1 MRYVVLGNEFNY
13 FFMKINVALL
23 LSLFLFFSC
32 NQHRE
37 NDLAAERE
45 VVVDPASVE
54 YMHQLTKSLNDI
66 IVYDIF
72 SAPVASRIYSY
83 STLAAYESIRWM
95 DTTYPSLT
103 AQLKGFGKMPV
114 PDAGLNY
121 DFRVSGVKAF
131 FIIAQK
137 LTFTKDSTNSVE
149 KRLLDSLSSSSSASI
164 FNRSI
169 DFGIKVADSILA
181 RASRDN
187 YKQIQGMPRYSINE
201 SKGKW
206 ETTPL
211 DYMDA
216 VQPFWAKMAPFFM
229 DSSAQFKPVPPPSF
243 SLEKDSQF
251 YEEMSSV
258 YEISKKLNDSTTEI
272 ARFWDD
278 NPSAT
283 THVGHLTYAT
293 KKPSPGGHWIN
304 ITAIASKKTG
314 QNWVQAAQAYA
325 MTSIAMYDAF
335 ISCWDEKYRSEY
347 IRPVTAINKLI
358 DANWQPLLQTPPFP
372 EYTSGHS
379 VVSSTIASV
388 LTRVFGDNFEFTD
401 DYEKPYIGIVRSF
414 PSFVKASEEACVS
427 RIYGGIHFVSA
438 VENGKTQG
446 RALGAF
452 INSKVKTK

>member
-1 MRYVVLGNEFNY
+1 
-13 FFMKINVALL
+13 MKKIFAIILT
-23 LSLFLFFSC
+23 STLFFSC
-32 NQHRE
+32 SQSGKE
-37 NDLAAERE
+37 ELAAERD
-45 VVVDPASVE
+45 VVIDSASVQ
-54 YMHQLTKSLNDI
+54 YMHQLTKSMNDI

-72 SAPVASRIYSY
+72 SAPVASRIYAY
-83 STLAAYESIRWM
+83 SILAAYESIRWM
-95 DTTYPSLT
+95 DTTYLSLT
-103 AQLKGFGKMPV
+103 AQLKGFGKMPE
-114 PDAGLNY
+114 PEAGMKY

-131 FIIAQK
+131 FIIAKK
-137 LTFTKDSTNSVE
+137 LTFTKDSSNSVE
-149 KRLLDSLSSSSSASI
+149 KRLLDSLASSSSESI

-169 DFGIKVADSILA
+169 EFGTKIADSILG

-201 SKGKW
+201 GKGKW

-216 VQPFWAKMAPFFM
+216 VQPYWSKMAPFFM
-229 DSSAQFKPVPPPSF
+229 DSSSQFKPVPPPPF
-243 SLEKDSQF
+243 SMEKSSQF
-251 YEEMSSV
+251 FTEMRSV
-258 YEISKKLNDSTTEI
+258 YDISKNLNDTTTEI

-314 QNWVQAAQAYA
+314 QNWVQASQAYA
-325 MTSIAMYDAF
+325 MTSIAMYDGF

-347 IRPVTAINKLI
+347 VRPVTAINKLI

-388 LTRVFGDNFEFTD
+388 LTRIFGDDFAFTD

-414 PSFVKASEEACVS
+414 PSFIKASEEACVS
-427 RIYGGIHFVSA
+427 RIYGGIHFASA
-438 VENGKTQG
+438 VENGKSQG
-446 RALGAF
+446 RALGKF
-452 INSKVKTK
+452 INSKLKTK